1 MKITE
6 RLKGLKK
13 STWALIILFLLC
25 GVLLVLSRLFP
36 AFCEWYAENIFPLWL
51 NSFGRLTSLVPFSFG
66 EALIVLGI
74 VIVLLTLPA
83 MAVLLIKFKGRAKQQ
98 RRVLKVISL
107 FYLWVLC
114 YVTVTETLNCFVL
127 YRCPTFGEIY
137 DIPAEE
143 HTNAELLDLCGY
155 LTDNCNSLAPR
166 MQRDEE
172 GLFVLTTDLDE
183 TAKRAMNALGEEF
196 PRLEGFYV
204 TPKAVKNSFFM
215 SQQYLMG
222 IYFPFTLEANYNREM
237 YPSNLPETVCH
248 ELAHTRGFML
258 EDEAN
263 FIAFLACTRCEDT
276 EYQYSGYLRAL
287 KYVLSQVRDNCTDDE
302 INGVYAALCPEVLTD
317 INGNASYWQSVQESD
332 EGLLPS
338 ETVADI
344 GDKAMEASLKMNGV
358 EDGKRSYGR
367 MVDLLLNY
375 GVGYDE
381 G

>member
-1 MKITE
+1 MNK
-6 RLKGLKK
+6 LKSLKK
-13 STWALIILFLLC
+13 STWALIIIFAIC
-25 GVLLVLSRLFP
+25 GVLLLISRLSP
-36 AFCEWYAENIFPLWL
+36 GFCEAYAENVFPIWL
-51 NSFGRLTSLVPFSFG
+51 NTYGRLTSLLPFSFG
-66 EALIVLGI
+66 EMLIILGI
-74 VIVLLTLPA
+74 VVVLLTLPS
-83 MAVLLIKFKGRAKQQ
+83 MIVLLVIGRKKKQN
-98 RRVLKVISL
+98 RSRILRIYCL
-107 FYLWVLC
+107 FYLWVLAF
-114 YVTVTETLNCFVL
+114 VLLTETLNCFVL

-137 DIPAEE
+137 GIPAEE
-143 HTNAELLDLCGY
+143 HTNRELLDLCSY
-155 LTDNCNSLAPR
+155 LADNCNSRAPQ
-166 MQRDEE
+166 MKRDEE

-183 TAKRAMNALGEEF
+183 TAKKAMNDLGSEF
-196 PRLEGFYV
+196 ERLDGFYV

-263 FIAFLACTRCEDT
+263 FIAFLACTRCDDI

-287 KYVLSQVRDNCTDDE
+287 KYVLSQVRDNCTEDE
-302 INGVYAALCPEVLTD
+302 INGAYSQLCQEVYTD

-375 GVGYDE
+375 GIGKNKE
-381 G
+381 